1 MITRKKLTKEFF
13 AKWSQEYEKAY
24 NKLEIDQKTINR
36 LMYELEYGVDFLGIT
51 GIEDKLQNSLK
62 STIESLRA
70 GGIKVWMITGDKMET
85 AECISRSCAL
95 QKSTES
101 NVKIE

>member
-1 MITRKKLTKEFF
+1 M
-13 AKWSQEYEKAY
+13 
-24 NKLEIDQKTINR
+24 
-36 LMYELEYGVDFLGIT
+36 
-51 GIEDKLQNSLK
+51 K

-85 AECISRSCAL
+85 AECIGLSCGL

-101 NVKIE
+101 NYKIEECDDRERFMERWEILKQNLNQILIIDGKTLSFVLQD